1 METNI
6 PMSHLKHRHL
16 LSHPRIPLPQS
27 VYACRMPSIM
37 YDVVACVSIG
47 DDCLTLPTA
56 SGEFELGGKVQL
68 EVDGGD
74 AVAGER
80 HLDTFRLPVAQ
91 RVLVAGDVD
100 GVREVL
106 AAQFDVN
113 GAGLLADIAHQ
124 ILGTEN
130 DLVVQGCCQAGH
142 EAVVMTVAGKGLYG
156 GDGVFGEV

>member
-1 METNI
+1 
-6 PMSHLKHRHL
+6 
-16 LSHPRIPLPQS
+16 
-27 VYACRMPSIM
+27 M

-56 SGEFELGGKVQL
+56 SGEFELGGQVQL

-74 AVAGER
+74 AVADKG
-80 HLDTFRLPVAQ
+80 HLDTLCLPISEC
-91 RVLVAGDVD
+91 VLVAGNVDV
-100 GVREVL
+100 VRQVL

-130 DLVVQGCCQAGH
+130 DVVVQGCRQAGH
-142 EAVVMTVAGKGLYG
+142 EAVVMTVAGEGVYG
-156 GDGVFGEV
+156 GDGVLIEV